1 MSPTVNNFV
10 HDLVA
15 MAKAMED
22 LPVVQAQLD
31 ESQKL
36 HSETLDHAAKLEE
49 RILSYKHEIDALHA
63 KVRCTEAERDDAELR
78 FLESEDRT
86 RSALDFIKT
95 TFGSAGSL
103 IQALEPPP
111 KVEPVA
117 QAEPE
122 VKYEEPLSAAPS
134 SAYAPDGTV
143 SPGEQGQSEPL
154 PTAIATPT
162 EQSSNVTQSD
172 KTIGVS
178 ASPTEHGNHTLPV
191 TSFEE
196 VPKSDANPPS
206 VQDTSTTGEATGSN
220 PSSADGQASQSV
232 DDVGYHNEPDVG
244 NDWSAWNAWCER
256 MRQRYGAGAWPQR
269 PDNAAPSVA

>member
-22 LPVVQAQLD
+22 LPQVQAELAETKARLD
-31 ESQKL
+31 AALQAVQDREVTIL
-36 HSETLDHAAKLEE
+36 TLKDNVQQY
-49 RILSYKHEIDALHA
+49 IA
-63 KVRCTEAERDDAELR
+63 KVRSTEAERDDAEMR

-117 QAEPE
+117 EVKPEAEPIPVE
-122 VKYEEPLSAAPS
+122 QSPYYNAP
-134 SAYAPDGTV
+134 A
-143 SPGEQGQSEPL
+143 QGQSAADPML
-154 PTAIATPT
+154 GNTPESPAVISQDT
-162 EQSSNVTQSD
+162 GSSWPKS
-172 KTIGVS
+172 
-178 ASPTEHGNHTLPV
+178 LPV

-196 VPKSDANPPS
+196 VPKSDANPTANAVDNGHAPS
-206 VQDTSTTGEATGSN
+206 VVQSEPVGST
-220 PSSADGQASQSV
+220 

-244 NDWSAWNAWCER
+244 TDWTAWNAWCER
-256 MRQRYGAGAWPQR
+256 MRQRYGTGAWPQR

>member
-22 LPVVQAQLD
+22 LPVVQAQAD
-31 ESQKL
+31 ELARQNGELAHSVQAREESILKL
-36 HSETLDHAAKLEE
+36 KA
-49 RILSYKHEIDALHA
+49 EIDALHA
-63 KVRCTEAERDDAELR
+63 KVRSTEAERDDAELR

-117 QAEPE
+117 AAPEAEPIPVE
-122 VKYEEPLSAAPS
+122 QSPYYNAA
-134 SAYAPDGTV
+134 A
-143 SPGEQGQSEPL
+143 QGQSESNPISIGS
-154 PTAIATPT
+154 TAATTDAPADTPQPSVPHT
-162 EQSSNVTQSD
+162 EPD
-172 KTIGVS
+172 
-178 ASPTEHGNHTLPV
+178 ASTAASV
-191 TSFEE
+191 E
-196 VPKSDANPPS
+196 VPKSDANPTTPEAAIATVDTQMPS
-206 VQDTSTTGEATGSN
+206 VTPTDLAATTA
-220 PSSADGQASQSV
+220 

-244 NDWSAWNAWCER
+244 TDWSAWNVWCER
-256 MRQRYGAGAWPQR
+256 MRQRHNAGAWPQR